1 MTITAR
7 QTKLVPRPPL
17 ALSKR
22 ARVDMTI
29 TETRELG
36 ATGAEIERA
45 VDLAAAARRALRQ
58 ASGAGVSIRAGSV
71 NGEYFSIDTRR
82 LWLVTPRSLRQQGS
96 PQWQRFPLQ

>member
-36 ATGAEIERA
+36 DTGAEIERA
-45 VDLAAAARRALRQ
+45 ADLAAAARRALRQ
-58 ASGAGVSIRAGSV
+58 ASAADLKFLSV
-71 NGEYFSIDTRR
+71 RGN
-82 LWLVTPRSLRQQGS
+82 LV
-96 PQWQRFPLQ
+96 

>member
-36 ATGAEIERA
+36 DTGAEIERA
-45 VDLAAAARRALRQ
+45 ADLAAAA
-58 ASGAGVSIRAGSV
+58 G
-71 NGEYFSIDTRR
+71 
-82 LWLVTPRSLRQQGS
+82 
-96 PQWQRFPLQ
+96 

>member
-36 ATGAEIERA
+36 DTGAEIERA
-45 VDLAAAARRALRQ
+45 ADLAAAAGGRC
-58 ASGAGVSIRAGSV
+58 GK
-71 NGEYFSIDTRR
+71 
-82 LWLVTPRSLRQQGS
+82 LVR
-96 PQWQRFPLQ
+96 WI